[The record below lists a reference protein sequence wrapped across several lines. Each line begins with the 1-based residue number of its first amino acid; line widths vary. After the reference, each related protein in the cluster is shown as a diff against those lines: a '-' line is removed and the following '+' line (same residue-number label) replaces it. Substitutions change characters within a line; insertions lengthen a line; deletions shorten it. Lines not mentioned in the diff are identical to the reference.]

1 MTGGS
6 HSATSIP
13 RGLIR
18 WWIGWAGNVRGNV
31 WQIRRTDAALL
42 EPTNS
47 RRSDLTEEVPVSVR
61 RTVVVADTR
70 LSIDSLG
77 HVLLGTPA
85 V

>member
-1 MTGGS
+1 M
-6 HSATSIP
+6 
-13 RGLIR
+13 
-18 WWIGWAGNVRGNV
+18 

-61 RTVVVADTR
+61 RKVVVADTR